1 MQQTSATYQALI
13 ADPGARKEVRVTVAG
28 VLYEQGQIVSL
39 STSACLF
46 AEDTMSVGGAI
57 AKEIN
62 LALVNP
68 GTIPRMAEIIP
79 SYRLVKGSQASEW
92 IQKGIYYIDTRST
105 DELTGV
111 LTIHGYD
118 AMLRAEQVWEPDQS
132 LTFPMTMRAAGQEI
146 ARLMGNYL
154 SHSTGAPSTI
164 SQWAAVEALSGQ
176 QDTIEDMRKVFEE
189 RRNYIVRRMNT
200 IPGVSCIMPE
210 GAFYVMMN
218 IEKLIGRTIG
228 GVVIENDDVFAEAF
242 LKQARV
248 AVVPCSGFGIRNFV
262 RWTYA
267 TSMDNIRE
275 GLDRLEKFLTE

>member
-1 MQQTSATYQALI
+1 MQQTSAMYQALI

-28 VLYEQGQIVSL
+28 VLYEQGQILSL

-111 LTIHGYD
+111 LGLLYQKKEEPVPEEI
-118 AMLRAEQVWEPDQS
+118 LKLAEE
-132 LTFPMTMRAAGQEI
+132 RAAARREKDWARADALRDAI
-146 ARLMGNYL
+146 AARGYL
-154 SHSTGAPSTI
+154 
-164 SQWAAVEALSGQ
+164 
-176 QDTIEDMRKVFEE
+176 IEETRQGSRITK
-189 RRNYIVRRMNT
+189 
-200 IPGVSCIMPE
+200 
-210 GAFYVMMN
+210 
-218 IEKLIGRTIG
+218 K
-228 GVVIENDDVFAEAF
+228 
-242 LKQARV
+242 
-248 AVVPCSGFGIRNFV
+248 
-262 RWTYA
+262 
-267 TSMDNIRE
+267 
-275 GLDRLEKFLTE
+275 

>member
-1 MQQTSATYQALI
+1 MQQTSAIYQTLI

-68 GTIPRMAEIIP
+68 GAIPRMAEIIP
-79 SYRLVKGSQASEW
+79 SYRLVRGSQASEW
-92 IQKGIYYIDTRST
+92 VQKGIYYIDTRST

-132 LTFPMTMRAAGQEI
+132 LTFPMTMRAAAQEI
-146 ARLMGNYL
+146 ARLMGVSIDPRTVLSTAYMVDYPANEYTLRDVLRYIAVAHAGNWIITDAGQLRLVTFGEIPPETNYL
-154 SHSTGAPSTI
+154 I
-164 SQWAAVEALSGQ
+164 SEQGDAI
-176 QDTIEDMRKVFEE
+176 TF
-189 RRNYIVRRMNT
+189 
-200 IPGVSCIMPE
+200 
-210 GAFYVMMN
+210 
-218 IEKLIGRTIG
+218 G
-228 GVVIENDDVFAEAF
+228 GVRIIV
-242 LKQARV
+242 
-248 AVVPCSGFGIRNFV
+248 
-262 RWTYA
+262 
-267 TSMDNIRE
+267 
-275 GLDRLEKFLTE
+275 

>member
-1 MQQTSATYQALI
+1 MQQTSATYRALI
-13 ADPGARKEVRVTVAG
+13 ADPGARKEVQVTIAG
-28 VLYEQGQIVSL
+28 VLYGQRQIVSL

-118 AMLRAEQVWEPDQS
+118 AMLKAEQVWEPEQS
-132 LTFPMTMRAAGQEI
+132 LAFPMTMRAAAQEI
-146 ARLMGNYL
+146 ARLMGVSIDPRTVLSTAYSVDYPANEYTLRDVLRYIAVAHAGNWITTDAGQLRLVTFGEIPPETNYL
-154 SHSTGAPSTI
+154 IAEQGDAITFGRVRI
-164 SQWAAVEALSGQ
+164 
-176 QDTIEDMRKVFEE
+176 
-189 RRNYIVRRMNT
+189 IV
-200 IPGVSCIMPE
+200 
-210 GAFYVMMN
+210 
-218 IEKLIGRTIG
+218 
-228 GVVIENDDVFAEAF
+228 
-242 LKQARV
+242 
-248 AVVPCSGFGIRNFV
+248 
-262 RWTYA
+262 
-267 TSMDNIRE
+267 
-275 GLDRLEKFLTE
+275 